1 MLVYVLKSI
10 TKLITLKYEF
20 AKCTGF
26 CAKPVGSGPD
36 CQALD
41 KDPDPELDPSKLR
54 DPTAFNDTV
63 IIEYCYLTIGPATEH
78 YVTVQD

>member
-26 CAKPVGSGPD
+26 CAKPVGSGLGSGPD

-41 KDPDPELDPSKLR
+41 KDPDPELVR
-54 DPTAFNDTV
+54 QN
-63 IIEYCYLTIGPATEH
+63 
-78 YVTVQD
+78 

>member
-10 TKLITLKYEF
+10 TKLITLKHEF

-26 CAKPVGSGPD
+26 CAIPVDSGPD

-41 KDPDPELDPSKLR
+41 KDPDPELDSSKLR
-54 DPTAFNDTV
+54 DPR
-63 IIEYCYLTIGPATEH
+63 
-78 YVTVQD
+78 

>member
-1 MLVYVLKSI
+1 MFVYVLKSI
-10 TKLITLKYEF
+10 TKLMTLKYEF

-26 CAKPVGSGPD
+26 CAKPVGSGLGSGAD

-54 DPTAFNDTV
+54 NPR
-63 IIEYCYLTIGPATEH
+63 
-78 YVTVQD
+78 